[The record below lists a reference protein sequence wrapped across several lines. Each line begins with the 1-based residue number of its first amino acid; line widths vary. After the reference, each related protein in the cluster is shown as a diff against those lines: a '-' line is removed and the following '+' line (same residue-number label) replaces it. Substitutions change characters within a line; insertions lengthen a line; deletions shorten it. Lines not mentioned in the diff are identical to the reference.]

1 MYKALKN
8 FAHVGKTYFVGDVV
22 PDDVAKTLGA
32 DFVEAPKAATPAKKT
47 NTPINLRADEALD
60 EGE

>member
-8 FAHVGKTYFVGDVV
+8 FAHVGKTYQVGDNV
-22 PDDVAKTLGA
+22 PAAVAKAMDATYT
-32 DFVEAPKAATPAKKT
+32 EAPKKATTPTTKYTPT
-47 NTPINLRADEALD
+47 NIGTDVPN

>member
-8 FAHVGKTYFVGDVV
+8 FAHVGKTYLVGDNV
-22 PDDVAKTLGA
+22 PTAVAKVMDATYT
-32 DFVEAPKAATPAKKT
+32 EAPEKATTSTTKHTPT
-47 NTPINLRADEALD
+47 NIGTDVPN